1 MYLEDKED
9 NTFTLLD
16 DTSSFST
23 TLSGSLNGEGRFY
36 LHTRTESS
44 LSAPNDV
51 DINNISMY
59 TTSEENL
66 RIIGVQSGPAS
77 VVIYDILGK
86 QIINTSFEGTVANDI
101 ALPSSISEG
110 VYIVRLKTNTG
121 IISKKINLK

>member
-1 MYLEDKED
+1 
-9 NTFTLLD
+9 
-16 DTSSFST
+16 
-23 TLSGSLNGEGRFY
+23 
-36 LHTRTESS
+36 
-44 LSAPNDV
+44 
-51 DINNISMY
+51 MY

-86 QIINTSFEGTVANDI
+86 QIINTSFEGTVVNDI